1 MPRFAIAPTDLHWFE
16 HIRTGPHVGTVNFWT
31 PTPWGVSGL
40 APGDRLYFMLKSP
53 IRKVGGYGTFVRYA
67 DMTASAAWDTYGL
80 GNGVES
86 KLELV
91 SKIEKFAEKRSET
104 FRPSDNPVI
113 GCIELRDPVTLDDDE
128 FVVPEDCGHSFP
140 PQIVKLKYFDDQ
152 DRISQI
158 IGQQRAETRFVLVT
172 GLPARVS
179 TWRKER
185 KGQSVFRQAILSTY
199 GHRCC
204 ITNEAVEELLEAAH
218 IQPYVDERS
227 NHIQNG
233 LCLRVDLHRLFD
245 AGLISVTT
253 QNTLQVSHRLAD
265 TSYAAIDGKQLRLPQ
280 SALDKPSSS
289 ALEFHRTYIFR

>member
-1 MPRFAIAPTDLHWFE
+1 MPRFAIAPTDLNWFE
-16 HIRTGPHVGTVNFWT
+16 HLRSGSPVGAVNFWT
-31 PTPWGVSGL
+31 PTPWSVSGL

-67 DMTASAAWDTYGL
+67 DMTASDAWDTYGL

-91 SKIEKFAEKRSET
+91 RKIQKFAEKRSEK
-104 FRPSDNPVI
+104 FQPSDDPII
-113 GCIELRDPVTLDDDE
+113 GCIELRDPVTLDDDA

-140 PQIVKLKYFDDQ
+140 PQIVKIKYFDDPDGIAQ
-152 DRISQI
+152 RVGDR
-158 IGQQRAETRFVLVT
+158 RPEAPFAMVT
-172 GLPARVS
+172 GVPSRAS

-185 KGQSVFRQAILSTY
+185 KGQSIFRQAILSSY

-204 ITNEAVEELLEAAH
+204 ITGEAVEELLEAAH

-227 NHIQNG
+227 NHAQNG

-245 AGLISVTT
+245 AGLISVTA
-253 QNTLQVSHRLAD
+253 QNTLQVSERLAD
-265 TSYAAIDGKQLRLPQ
+265 TSYAAIGGKQMRLPQ
-280 SALDKPSSS
+280 SSFDHPSAS
-289 ALEFHRTYIFR
+289 ALEFHRTYMFR